1 MGGVGL
7 CSAAPPPD
15 AGKPRYRQVQ
25 FATEEGTQISSD
37 TFPDGKRLVFDLLGG
52 LYLMAADGG
61 QARALIHAG
70 PYNFWPAVSPDG
82 RWVAF
87 ISDRNGNYDI
97 WLADPKSG
105 RCKPAVVSAEEEQSP
120 AWLDHDRLL
129 FVQKRLGKGW
139 IGITRIS
146 SGKTEWIRCEGNQAV
161 SVTKGPGN
169 TILTCEIVNRH
180 PKIIQRD
187 LKDIGGTSQGKEIV
201 LNEYDQ
207 INPAVSPDGAWLAY
221 GAFHRGKARLILRPF
236 AGGEEIVVSPF
247 ESEYYLSVPE
257 IGGPRVHFTP
267 DGKELVFSYRGR
279 LHRYGLTTGRERSIP
294 MRVDVVRLVPLYARL
309 SKRVE
314 ANRISPY
321 AKGIT
326 AVSLSPDLSRS
337 YALALGKLWRLEASD
352 GQPIP
357 LDPELPDTETLLFS
371 PDTRH
376 LAFTANTK
384 AGEKW
389 EGLWVTG
396 LEPNASPP
404 GRVLDKA
411 PESLGWSQ
419 DGHFLLAVERE
430 TGGKQ
435 EKKTSK
441 IILISTANWKV
452 AETVELEQEVVSSP
466 QRLPGGKIFAAIVD
480 EQGISQLAEITPAGD
495 AFIRTA
501 FPQTVAAL
509 SVSPDGSRVSF
520 STEEGIFW
528 LPFPCEDGSR
538 SLWHQVAESPCYFL
552 SWTKDGQ
559 SIVYY
564 GDMEANIVSLEGK
577 RLKSFP
583 LNIPMNAP
591 PADPPLYLKAGLVV
605 PLGDMSYLSARDIV
619 IEDHRISQVKSA
631 SSGQPGPA
639 SALDLSGKYLI
650 PGLMDT
656 HVHCIELDPRAF
668 LAYGV
673 TTIRDA
679 GGPLLRL
686 QQLRELIESD
696 WVVGPRLFF
705 CGPAFEGPAA
715 FNGYAGSIDEMEIH
729 NEGEAVGRV
738 RRLRRGGADY
748 IKLYE
753 RLARGPKRAAIRAAA
768 AEGLNVIGHAERM
781 PAFTTHFLEGVGTM
795 EHGLDSR
802 FYDDFKQFIVQI
814 GTFYDATM
822 MAIAGDLWYL
832 NCHPEVL
839 QDPHFLS
846 LAPAD
851 VMQGYRR
858 RAARENFTR
867 EALESHIREKA
878 EPLYDLA
885 LSRQIVAGTD
895 ATVAFPG
902 IGLHWEMEAMVLGGL
917 SPQQALQAATIDAAY
932 SMGID
937 KDLGSIDVGKLAD
950 IVVLNR
956 NPLVEI
962 GATKDIAL
970 IIKNGRCYSPVDGSV
985 LSLEEAKRL
994 LQKKAKSQ
1002 AGTDAVTNVE
1012 K

>member
-1 MGGVGL
+1 MDSSAL
-7 CSAAPPPD
+7 CLASPSPD
-15 AGKPRYRQVQ
+15 AGEPRYRQVR

-37 TFPDGKRLVFDLLGG
+37 TFPDGKRMVIDLLGN
-52 LYLMAADGG
+52 LYLISADGG
-61 QARALIHAG
+61 QARSLIHDNQ
-70 PYNFWPAVSPDG
+70 YNFWPAVSPDG
-82 RWVAF
+82 RWVAY

-97 WLADPKSG
+97 WLVDPKNG
-105 RCKPAVVSAEEEQSP
+105 RCKTAFISPEEEKSP

-129 FVQKRLGKGW
+129 FVQKRLGEGW

-146 SGKTEWIRCEGNQAV
+146 SGITEWIRCEGNQAV
-161 SVTKGPGN
+161 SVAKGPGN

-180 PKIIQRD
+180 LKILQRD
-187 LKDIGGTSQGKEIV
+187 LKDIGGMSRGKEII

-221 GAFHRGKARLILRPF
+221 VAFYRGKARLILRPF

-247 ESEYYLSVPE
+247 ESEYYLYSAG

-267 DGKELVFSYRGR
+267 DVRELVFSYHGQ
-279 LHRYGLTTGRERSIP
+279 LHRYGLKTGRERPIP

-314 ANRISPY
+314 ANRISSY
-321 AKGIT
+321 AKGIA
-326 AVSLSPDLSRS
+326 AVSISPDFSHS
-337 YALALGKLWRLEASD
+337 YALALGKLWRLEASNR
-352 GQPIP
+352 QPIP
-357 LDPELPDTETLLFS
+357 LDLELPATEQLLFS

-376 LAFTANTK
+376 LAFTVNK
-384 AGEKW
+384 IAGEKW
-389 EGLWVTG
+389 EGLWVAG

-404 GRVLDKA
+404 GRVLEKA
-411 PESLGWSQ
+411 PKSVGWSH
-419 DGHFLLAVERE
+419 DGHFLLAVEQE
-430 TGGKQ
+430 TGRKQ

-441 IILISTANWKV
+441 IVLISTANWRAV
-452 AETVELEQEVVSSP
+452 ETIELERDVVSTP
-466 QRLPGGKIFAAIVD
+466 QRLSSGKLYAAVAD
-480 EQGISQLAEITPAGD
+480 EQGISQLAEITPPGD
-495 AFIRTA
+495 TFIRTA
-501 FPQTVAAL
+501 FPQTVASL

-538 SLWHQVAESPCYFL
+538 GLWHQVAESPSYFL

-559 SIVYY
+559 GIAYY

-577 RLKSFP
+577 RLDSFP

-591 PADPPLYLKAGLVV
+591 PGDPPLYLKAGIVV
-605 PLGDMSYLSARDIV
+605 PLGDASSPGARDIV
-619 IEDHRISQVKSA
+619 IEGNRISQVKPA
-631 SSGQPGPA
+631 SSGEPGPV

-656 HVHCIELDPRAF
+656 HVHCLDLEPRAF

-686 QQLRELIESD
+686 QQLQELIESD
-696 WVVGPRLFF
+696 RIVGPRLFF
-705 CGPAFEGPAA
+705 CGPSFDGPAA
-715 FNGYAGSIDEMEIH
+715 FDGYASSIDGMDIH

-768 AEGLNVIGHAERM
+768 AAGLNVIGHAERM
-781 PAFTTHFLEGVGTM
+781 PAFTTHLLDGIGTM

-802 FYDDFKQFIVQI
+802 FYDDFRQLIVQI

-832 NCHPEVL
+832 DGHPEVL
-839 QDPHFLS
+839 RDPHFLS

-851 VMQGYRR
+851 VMDGYRR

-885 LSRQIVAGTD
+885 RSRQIVAGTD
-895 ATVAFPG
+895 AKVTPPG
-902 IGLHWEMEAMVLGGL
+902 ISLHWEMEAMAVGGL

-956 NPLVEI
+956 NPLVDI

-970 IIKNGRCYSPVDGSV
+970 IIKNGRCYSPVDGSA
-985 LSLEEAKRL
+985 LSLEEAIKL
-994 LQKKAKSQ
+994 LEKKTKSL
-1002 AGTDAVTNVE
+1002 AGTDSAPNA
-1012 K
+1012 KK